1 MGLVMPRQA
10 HRFATLPVNQDEFL
24 QYLDFVNSANDK
36 GILIKSEVIIE
47 VQKKM
52 VGHKKL
58 SESYIKATLSEINK
72 LGFLKDDNEN
82 FEVSQTV
89 KKFLTDIENYSPK
102 GRIPDISKFGNLLLD
117 VLTNEL
123 GWKKINPFIADQLSF
138 MFDKM
143 RAENRMQRFQ
153 NKWNIKRYSNKLV
166 RKKM

>member
-52 VGHKKL
+52 AGHKKL
-58 SESYIKATLSEINK
+58 SESYIKVTLSEINK

-89 KKFLTDIENYSPK
+89 KKFLTDIENY
-102 GRIPDISKFGNLLLD
+102 
-117 VLTNEL
+117 
-123 GWKKINPFIADQLSF
+123 
-138 MFDKM
+138 
-143 RAENRMQRFQ
+143 
-153 NKWNIKRYSNKLV
+153 
-166 RKKM
+166 